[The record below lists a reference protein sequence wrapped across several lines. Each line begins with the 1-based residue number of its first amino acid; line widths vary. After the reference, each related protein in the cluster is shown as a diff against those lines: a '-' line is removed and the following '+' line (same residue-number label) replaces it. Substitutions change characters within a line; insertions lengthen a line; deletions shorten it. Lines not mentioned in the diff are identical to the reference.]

1 MVILILLGTI
11 KCFIVKLLRSHNN
24 NGSTHSIAPPQFA
37 FLHYVFLADLVV
49 MAISGIDPPQQS
61 INLPAL
67 ESAHIMLDVIM
78 TDPLTFHGHINELL
92 SQPV

>member
-1 MVILILLGTI
+1 M
-11 KCFIVKLLRSHNN
+11 LLRSHNN
-24 NGSTHSIAPPQFA
+24 NGSTHSIAPPPQLSFI
-37 FLHYVFLADLVV
+37 HYVFLTDLVV

-78 TDPLTFHGHINELL
+78 TDPLTFLGHINELL
-92 SQPV
+92 SQCSEN

>member
-1 MVILILLGTI
+1 
-11 KCFIVKLLRSHNN
+11 
-24 NGSTHSIAPPQFA
+24 
-37 FLHYVFLADLVV
+37 

-78 TDPLTFHGHINELL
+78 TDPLTFLGHINELL
-92 SQPV
+92 SQCSEN